1 MRHFI
6 FSLFF
11 FSTTLLLA
19 QNKGILSAGLIHDN
33 DVFFFSN
40 KDENYTG
47 GLNIEVQIAG
57 WDLGFPFLNLPN
69 GQKVNRIMLG
79 GTAYTP
85 QDLASTNVIYNDR
98 PYSSLTFFG
107 LGNSAYDAEK
117 QKELHSTLYLGSLG
131 SSKPGEVQYFLHD
144 RGFLGSTRP
153 NPKGWHNQIAYPG
166 SFIVQYRL
174 RYRKAIDNKTDWWS
188 PYFTLG
194 SDLGNYMT
202 HLQSALGTQLKTKK
216 FKRFGHQTPPPSL
229 YGDDINSDSN
239 QHGSRKIQARLFTHL
254 RYRWVGY
261 NATLE
266 GALFGDKSVHT
277 INRDKIQRHLLE
289 WQGGIQL
296 LLPPKILLGYTFSL
310 RSQEF
315 SGGER
320 VHAWGAIG
328 ITFLCKNNWTSSS
341 NAPTN
346 F

>member
-33 DVFFFSN
+33 DVFFFGN

-107 LGNSAYDAEK
+107 LGNSAYDIEK

-202 HLQSALGTQLKTKK
+202 HLQSALGTQLKTKN
-216 FKRFGHQTPPPSL
+216 FKRFGDQTPPPSL
-229 YGDDINSDSN
+229 DENDINSDSN
-239 QHGSRKIQARLFTHL
+239 QHVSRKIQARLFTHL

-266 GALFGDKSVHT
+266 GALFGDKSVH
-277 INRDKIQRHLLE
+277 IISRDKIQRHLLE

-296 LLPPKILLGYTFSL
+296 LLPPKILVGYTFSL

-315 SGGER
+315 SGGKK

-328 ITFLCKNNWTSSS
+328 ITFLCKNYWTSSS